1 MDSISKISGQLQ
13 GTINPVVENQ
23 KTKANEFQNVLGNA
37 LNEVNE
43 TILDAGQKS
52 QKLAHG
58 EVADIHEVMIASQKA
73 SVSLEMVIEI
83 RNKLVDSYREMMRMQ
98 V

>member
-1 MDSISKISGQLQ
+1 MDTISKISSQLQ
-13 GTINPVVENQ
+13 GALNPVENE
-23 KTKANEFQNVLGNA
+23 KTKTNDFKDMLGNA
-37 LNEVNE
+37 LKDVNE

-73 SVSLEMVIEI
+73 SVSLEMVIQV
-83 RNKLVDSYREMMRMQ
+83 RNKLIESYQEMMRMQ